1 VAAGNIGDAIASV
14 GRRAYIQF
22 MNTFLVILLIAAMIA
37 TVVALVR
44 GVVSFLQEGSAQ
56 VRNGS
61 GPSAASLKSNRMM
74 QQRIFFQALAILIV
88 VVILFAA
95 GRN

>member
-1 VAAGNIGDAIASV
+1 MLRGIASV
-14 GRRAYIQF
+14 GARAYIQS

-56 VRNGS
+56 VRDGN

-95 GRN
+95 GRT